1 MKGRVRGLL
10 VLLLFPSSCA
20 SQTDLNILY
29 KRGMIEA
36 RHDDWAPAMKDLEQ
50 FGGAACGPARPDRR
64 CREAYLALG
73 RLRERRG
80 AVASAWAA
88 FDRALSLPPHDSDA
102 AVAEDLAR
110 VQQEVADKL
119 QQAAGR
125 GPIIVRYRD
134 EVPDEYS
141 LRSVSISI
149 DFAPVVTRDKN
160 AGELHNADFAQL
172 FAGALPAGQ
181 HVLVVE
187 SVHDCKPRQEVPC
200 TRSQLHHAWSFE
212 SAVRTPTTLELRAYA
227 DPGEDGQPA
236 QPTAALSV
244 R

>member
-1 MKGRVRGLL
+1 MRLL
-10 VLLLFPSSCA
+10 TTILLISACA

-29 KRGMIEA
+29 RRGIIEA
-36 RHDDWAPAMKDLEQ
+36 RHDDWASATKDLEQ
-50 FGGAACGPARPDRR
+50 FASAACGTAHPDRR

-73 RLRERRG
+73 HLRERRG
-80 AVASAWAA
+80 TVASAWAA
-88 FDRALSLPPHDSDA
+88 FDRALALPPHERDP

-119 QQAAGR
+119 QQSAGH
-125 GPIIVRYRD
+125 GPIVIRYRD

-160 AGELHNADFAQL
+160 AGELHNADFAQI
-172 FAGALPAGQ
+172 FAGPLPAGQ
-181 HVLVVE
+181 HVLVLE
-187 SVHDCKPRQEVPC
+187 SVHDCKPRQAVPC
-200 TRSQLHHAWSFE
+200 TRSQLHHAWSFD
-212 SAVRTPTTLELRAYA
+212 SATRAPTTLELRAYA
-227 DPGEDGQPA
+227 DPGEDGKPA
-236 QPTAALSV
+236 QPTAALTV

>member
-1 MKGRVRGLL
+1 VRGLL
-10 VLLLFPSSCA
+10 AALLFSSACA
-20 SQTDLNILY
+20 SQADLNILY
-29 KRGMIEA
+29 KRGLMEE
-36 RHDDWAPAMKDLEQ
+36 RHDNWAAAMKDLDQ
-50 FGGAACGPARPDRR
+50 FAGAACGPSRPDRR

-88 FDRALSLPPHDSDA
+88 FDRALSLPPHHHDA
-102 AVAEDLAR
+102 AVAEDLVR

-119 QQAAGR
+119 QQAAGQ
-125 GPIIVRYRD
+125 GPIIIRYRD
-134 EVPDEYS
+134 EVPDEFS

-160 AGELHNADFAQL
+160 AGELHNADFAQI
-172 FAGALPAGQ
+172 FAGPLPAGQ
-181 HVLVVE
+181 HVLVLE

-200 TRSQLHHAWSFE
+200 TRSQLRHAWSFE
-212 SAVRTPTTLELRAYA
+212 SAARAPTTLDLRAYA
-227 DPGEDGQPA
+227 DPGEDGKPA
-236 QPTAALSV
+236 QPTAALTV